1 VRARTNVE
9 TPGAS
14 LLFSSLVLDETK
26 CLARTAPAAPDRG
39 VVLLEQ
45 QPEREKGSDMQ
56 FQLVYTN
63 AGWNARL
70 FNARGELVFWTRE
83 YDYKQEVIDICD
95 EVRMGVPHAPIRD
108 ADTD

>member
-1 VRARTNVE
+1 MRLSA
-9 TPGAS
+9 
-14 LLFSSLVLDETK
+14 
-26 CLARTAPAAPDRG
+26 
-39 VVLLEQ
+39 LLERRRLRRIEELSCWSSSQ
-45 QPEREKGSDMQ
+45 NEEKGSDMQ

>member
-1 VRARTNVE
+1 MRLRACSI
-9 TPGAS
+9 GACCAGS
-14 LLFSSLVLDETK
+14 RSVLVGAA
-26 CLARTAPAAPDRG
+26 ARN
-39 VVLLEQ
+39 E
-45 QPEREKGSDMQ
+45 EKGSDMQ

-95 EVRMGVPHAPIRD
+95 EVRMGVAHAPIRD